1 MTPIVFNEI
10 LRAGLASPGERGFS
24 IAQEIVIV
32 ASACE
37 RFDEFVTAGRRG
49 ELGLH
54 FCVDGRS
61 ALRMARR
68 FRADIWLVCL
78 DLPDMSGL
86 DLLEMLQPVVA
97 QSGVDP
103 HLGGVRLSLEHP
115 GEGPR
120 SGVFVVADGYSFDDE
135 QRALRV
141 GAAGYLAGP
150 VSMELLREARRGLTR
165 RLVQPANATPQAK

>member
-10 LRAGLASPGERGFS
+10 LRARVASPGERGFS

-78 DLPDMSGL
+78 DLPDMSGHRVASI
-86 DLLEMLQPVVA
+86 PISVVF
-97 QSGVDP
+97 GC
-103 HLGGVRLSLEHP
+103 
-115 GEGPR
+115 R
-120 SGVFVVADGYSFDDE
+120 SST
-135 QRALRV
+135 
-141 GAAGYLAGP
+141 
-150 VSMELLREARRGLTR
+150 REKDRGLVSSSWPT
-165 RLVQPANATPQAK
+165 ATPSTTSSGP